1 MALKRQFTDLSTFS
15 MSSMTDVIFL
25 LLIFFMVTSTLIFP
39 SAIDVTLPE
48 SSEQTS
54 LKPVTEVYITADTL
68 LYIVENR
75 SDTVKAAVIPVPVTK
90 PELQSRLAAIARVDS
105 TRAVA
110 LYADTRVEYGKVV
123 ELLDM
128 GAGAGLRMVL
138 ATRAPQVNTRTD
150 AGASLVETPV
160 SGAASAPIENIPVR

>member
-48 SSEQTS
+48 SSDQTS

-75 SDTVKAAVIPVPVTK
+75 SDTAKAAVTPALVSK
-90 PELQSRLAAIARVDS
+90 PELQTRLAAIARMDS

-128 GAGAGLRMVL
+128 GAGAGLKMVL
-138 ATRAPQVNTRTD
+138 ATRASQVD
-150 AGASLVETPV
+150 SKAAGGALVETPV
-160 SGAASAPIENIPVR
+160 SGAASKPIETIPTR

>member
-39 SAIDVTLPE
+39 SAIDVNLPE
-48 SSEQTS
+48 SSDQTS

-68 LYIVENR
+68 LYIVENS
-75 SDTVKAAVIPVPVTK
+75 SDTVQAAATPALVSK
-90 PELQSRLAAIARVDS
+90 QELQGRLTAIAAVDS

-110 LYADTRVEYGKVV
+110 LYADTHVEYGKVV
-123 ELLDM
+123 ELLNI
-128 GAGAGLRMVL
+128 GADAGLRMVL
-138 ATRAPQVNTRTD
+138 ATRAPQVNTKT
-150 AGASLVETPV
+150 GSLVETPV
-160 SGAASAPIENIPVR
+160 SGAASRPIE

>member
-39 SAIDVTLPE
+39 SAIDVNLPE
-48 SSEQTS
+48 SSDRTS

-75 SDTVKAAVIPVPVTK
+75 SDTVQAAATPALVSK
-90 PELQSRLAAIARVDS
+90 NELQGRLTDIAAADS

-110 LYADTRVEYGKVV
+110 LYADTHVEYGKVV
-123 ELLDM
+123 ELLDI
-128 GAGAGLRMVL
+128 GARAGLKMVL
-138 ATRAPQVNTRTD
+138 ATRTPQVNTTH
-150 AGASLVETPV
+150 GSSLVETPV
-160 SGAASAPIENIPVR
+160 SKAAAGPIGNIQTR